1 MKAMT
6 DVDTYIDNAPAAAQ
20 PHLGELRRIVLANAP
35 GVVEKISYG
44 MPTYECSGRRLLHIA
59 AAKRH
64 VGVYALVHV
73 DGEVPAG
80 LTGYL
85 DHRSTLQFPFDQ
97 PLPERELAAAVRRKA
112 ALLKAGT

>member
-1 MKAMT
+1 MKTMT
-6 DVDTYIDNAPAAAQ
+6 DVDTYIESAPGAAQ
-20 PHLGELRRIVLANAP
+20 PHLRELRTIVHANAP

-44 MPTYECSGRRLLHIA
+44 MPTYELSGRRLLHIA
-59 AAKRH
+59 AAKSH

-80 LTGYL
+80 LSTYL

-97 PLPERELAAAVRRKA
+97 PLPELELAAAVRRKA
-112 ALLKAGT
+112 ELLQARA